1 MCRISWKDWPWP
13 HSRLCCRK
21 QLFSNCVGDSLMKMS
36 RPVAPVLVSTA
47 LHVSGEVW
55 GSSQSALCFTPDTMT
70 LLATTIII
78 FITTCSS
85 LLTVSA
91 EEEVEGRFLFG
102 NPTLGMRWS
111 ECQLWLDTTGWCCGW
126 VRSQCSSTCA
136 GRDCATPCSGR
147 CSGSICHIDH
157 PMLDTGIVLQVRH
170 LFPVRTLHL
179 RGRPAGLL
187 HLLHHD
193 HHHHYY
199 YS

>member
-1 MCRISWKDWPWP
+1 MSVTTWWRCPA
-13 HSRLCCRK
+13 RLHLC
-21 QLFSNCVGDSLMKMS
+21 QM
-36 RPVAPVLVSTA
+36 STA

-147 CSGSICHIDH
+147 CSQCSGWICHIVH
-157 PMLDTGIVLQVRH
+157 PMLDNAGIVCRCGIFSQCGPYTCGEVQ
-170 LFPVRTLHL
+170 PGSCTSSTTTTTTTTTTPSS
-179 RGRPAGLL
+179 G
-187 HLLHHD
+187 
-193 HHHHYY
+193 
-199 YS
+199 